1 MKNTSFLFA
10 NGTLFNNKFDFDEHV
25 SALCRKTSQN
35 LNALV
40 VVVVVIVIVIAEVVV
55 VVVVVV
61 ICIDCNFFAE
71 LCKFFHFQIKY

>member
-1 MKNTSFLFA
+1 MKNTSFLFS

-61 ICIDCNFFAE
+61 ICID
-71 LCKFFHFQIKY
+71 